1 MTQPGTKPIPTATVD
16 ASAEDVRL
24 YKRTAKLTLFRDGA
38 SYNLD
43 NPTGIE
49 ITNLRFKFEVQRSLT
64 STPNSADVWIHNL
77 SPRNRAELEGK
88 NISVQVEAGY
98 DGVNRLLCVGNVH
111 FAMSEIQKTDWV
123 TLLQLNDL
131 GRAFTYGRVNR
142 SYGAGTTL
150 RKVVT
155 DVAASMGLG
164 LPQNLQKDTSLDQ
177 RLPAG
182 IATYGQARLELTRI
196 LAEFGYHWS
205 VQNGRLLVLRD
216 EEPVDGE
223 AIPIDQP
230 HGMVGT
236 PQFGAPP
243 KSGKNP
249 HITLKML
256 LYPEVAPGALV
267 EVSSKA
273 LAGGKGRFKVEKVKH
288 LGDTHAASGW
298 LTEAEVLPL

>member
-142 SYGAGTTL
+142 SYGAARRCARSSPTSPRRWGS
-150 RKVVT
+150 
-155 DVAASMGLG
+155 ASRRISRRTRAW
-164 LPQNLQKDTSLDQ
+164 TSASP
-177 RLPAG
+177 PASPR
-182 IATYGQARLELTRI
+182 TARR
-196 LAEFGYHWS
+196 G
-205 VQNGRLLVLRD
+205 
-216 EEPVDGE
+216 
-223 AIPIDQP
+223 
-230 HGMVGT
+230 
-236 PQFGAPP
+236 
-243 KSGKNP
+243 
-249 HITLKML
+249 
-256 LYPEVAPGALV
+256 
-267 EVSSKA
+267 SS
-273 LAGGKGRFKVEKVKH
+273 
-288 LGDTHAASGW
+288 
-298 LTEAEVLPL
+298 